1 MMKVNNTKVKT
12 NMTMIV
18 RQILLLLTLERCLQK
33 LLFFVYWSFLM
44 ILLKSCLTCS
54 LLATMKNVTVKGSQ
68 LVVALTCPN
77 NYENMWKSQPTV
89 N

>member
-68 LVVALTCPN
+68 LVVALTYPN

>member
-18 RQILLLLTLERCLQK
+18 CQILLLLTLERCLQK